1 MATGE
6 DEFSL
11 FARFDPFFKQALAD
25 NTLDSNPLSKSELTF
40 VTKYG
45 SMLYSLFNVTDS
57 ITKMLPHYTNTIF
70 GMEIN
75 FGTNPEV
82 IGSPMDKIGSFHG
95 VFVPLLDTTNKN
107 YQAFIGNAYQTA
119 GAKALSIDFQNMLY
133 QFMKTGNPSTKEIT
147 WPSWQTNHESLV
159 LDASKEK
166 VSISTAKKSYDY
178 EQVLKEMQNDTSVP
192 EERKE
197 QLIKTVLNSRWFSK
211 QLDQTYHNLD
221 PFYK

>member
-6 DEFSL
+6 DKFSL

-25 NTLDSNPLSKSELTF
+25 NALDSNPLSKSELTF

-75 FGTNPEV
+75 FGTNHEV

-107 YQAFIGNAYQTA
+107 YQAFIGNA
-119 GAKALSIDFQNMLY
+119 
-133 QFMKTGNPSTKEIT
+133 
-147 WPSWQTNHESLV
+147 
-159 LDASKEK
+159 
-166 VSISTAKKSYDY
+166 
-178 EQVLKEMQNDTSVP
+178 
-192 EERKE
+192 
-197 QLIKTVLNSRWFSK
+197 
-211 QLDQTYHNLD
+211 
-221 PFYK
+221 